1 MMLSRKYI
9 KTSLIVS
16 VVFLTGCFASAP
28 TKENVE
34 ANVQSKVIEIPD
46 AAAKAYK
53 QAIAHMN
60 QQQWQQ
66 AQTVLLKMIQDYPQ
80 LSGPYANLGVIASHN
95 EEWDEAVD
103 YLETAIEKNPENV
116 KALNQLGWVYRQ
128 KGDFA
133 EAESQYLNAIQ
144 VDESYA
150 PSYRNLGILY
160 DIYMGNLA
168 KASEQYQ
175 TYQALQDE
183 PDRQVA
189 GWIVDINRRAN
200 IETQIAGDSQ

>member
-1 MMLSRKYI
+1 MMLSPKFT
-9 KTSLIVS
+9 KTSLMFIIVLLS
-16 VVFLTGCFASAP
+16 GCFASAP

-53 QAIAHMN
+53 KAIAHMN

-66 AQTVLLKMIQDYPQ
+66 AKDELEKMTQDYPQ
-80 LSGPYANLGVIASHN
+80 LSGPFANLGVIASHQ
-95 EEWDEAVD
+95 EQWDEAVG
-103 YLETAIEKNPENV
+103 YLQTAIEKNSANV
-116 KALNQLGWVYRQ
+116 KAFNQLGWVYRQ
-128 KGDFA
+128 QGEFEKA
-133 EAESQYLNAIQ
+133 EKQYLQAIEA
-144 VDESYA
+144 DKSYA

-175 TYQALQDE
+175 TYQSLQDE

-200 IETQIAGDSQ
+200 LETQIAGDSQ

>member
-1 MMLSRKYI
+1 MTLSPKFI

-16 VVFLTGCFASAP
+16 MLFLSGCFASAP

-46 AAAKAYK
+46 EAAKAYK
-53 QAIAHMN
+53 KAITHMN
-60 QQQWQQ
+60 HQQWSQ
-66 AQTVLLKMIQDYPQ
+66 AKSLLVNMTQDYPQ
-80 LSGPYANLGVIASHN
+80 LSGPFANLGVIASQQ
-95 EEWDEAVD
+95 EQWDEAVA
-103 YLETAIEKNPENV
+103 YLQKAIEKKPNNV

-128 KGDFA
+128 QGQFERA
-133 EAESQYLNAIQ
+133 EQQYLKAI
-144 VDESYA
+144 DADKDYA
-150 PSYRNLGILY
+150 ASYRNIGILY

-168 KASEQYQ
+168 KASEHYQ
-175 TYQALQDE
+175 TYQSLQSE

-200 IETQIAGDSQ
+200 VETQIAGDSQ